1 VVTWVVWSAT
11 VGGMITRRGCWP
23 ESDPVEVAAIVA
35 DEYRLAGI
43 PHVEVSAEV
52 CPARG
57 VE

>member
-1 VVTWVVWSAT
+1 VTWVLWSAT
-11 VGGMITRRGCWP
+11 VGGAVTRRGCWP

-43 PHVEVSAEV
+43 PHVVVSAEV
-52 CPARG
+52 WLAAG